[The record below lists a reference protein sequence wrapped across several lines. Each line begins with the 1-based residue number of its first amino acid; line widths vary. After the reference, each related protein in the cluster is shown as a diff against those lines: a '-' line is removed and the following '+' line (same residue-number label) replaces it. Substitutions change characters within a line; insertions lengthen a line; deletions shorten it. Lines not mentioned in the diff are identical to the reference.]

1 MLKEERQ
8 KLITERLGR
17 DSRIYVSQ
25 LSEELGVSDDTLR
38 RDLQELEQQ
47 GMLTKVH
54 GGAIAKSGISLRFM
68 SGSTLRL

>member
-54 GGAIAKSGISLRFM
+54 GGAIAK
-68 SGSTLRL
+68 